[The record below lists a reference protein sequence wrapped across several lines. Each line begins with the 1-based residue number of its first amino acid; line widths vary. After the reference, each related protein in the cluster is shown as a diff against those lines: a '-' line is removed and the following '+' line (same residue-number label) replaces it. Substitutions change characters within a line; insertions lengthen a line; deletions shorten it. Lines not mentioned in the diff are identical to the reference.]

1 MLRKL
6 TILFAFAFFVLV
18 LGWTVQPVHAHGP
31 GVEGGCP
38 HNRQNHP
45 HCAQGGGNG
54 GGGSKE
60 KVAVCHSDCF
70 GWDGFIMYVKN
81 VDAHLAHGDTDYPP
95 ELDTTTESF
104 AQIYLFNNDYCCD
117 YPREINQC
125 DNLKCCDPGKCPDPD
140 NCPPKK
146 GKGSN

>member
-18 LGWTVQPVHAHGP
+18 LGWTVQPVYAHGP

-38 HNRQNHP
+38 HNKQNHP

-81 VDAHLAHGDTDYPP
+81 VDAHEGHGDTVYP
-95 ELDTTTESF
+95 ESATNNVDF
-104 AQIYLFNNDYCCD
+104 ALYYLFNDDYCCD
-117 YPREINQC
+117 YPRII
-125 DNLKCCDPGKCPDPD
+125 DPDDDSKCCEPKNLDDPT
-140 NCPPKK
+140 K
-146 GKGSN
+146 GCIKV